1 VAIEYR
7 GAEGQNDRLPALAAE
22 LVQRRVSVIVTPGAP
37 SAVAAKAATSTIP
50 VVFQVGDPV
59 SCGLVASLNRPGGNL
74 TGVANLTVEL
84 IGKRL
89 ELLHEL
95 LPTAAIVALLANPA
109 NPSAMESES
118 PNFQDAARALGLEA
132 HVLEASTPS
141 EIEAAFETVGRLRAG
156 ALVGMDAFFVSRR
169 TQIIALAARH
179 AVPAIYRWREYPA
192 EAD

>member
-59 SCGLVASLNRPGGNL
+59 SWGLVASLNRPGGNL
-74 TGVANLTVEL
+74 TGVATLTVEL

-89 ELLHEL
+89 EL